1 MSLPGSQSN
10 HDGGRIGQGH
20 LLDNGGPARVRR
32 PLQMKEEED
41 TAKEAFNR
49 TAFAQFLFG
58 PGGWQTGAV
67 LLSLGIPRN
76 DRHGSQRGV
85 DPVDELKAPIGGI
98 QADDAWT
105 KAIETDGQFQQGAG
119 KGSIMTV
126 GRGDQEMHGQTGAAT
141 KQGMHPIAMQEGT
154 GMVGGSM
161 TSGGIGISSA
171 PSQDGSAINGEIT
184 SSDQTAAQGLDQAE
198 GIDMQGTST
207 LGLRLDLSTGV

>member
-1 MSLPGSQSN
+1 
-10 HDGGRIGQGH
+10 
-20 LLDNGGPARVRR
+20 
-32 PLQMKEEED
+32 MKEEED

-105 KAIETDGQFQQGAG
+105 KAIETDG
-119 KGSIMTV
+119 
-126 GRGDQEMHGQTGAAT
+126 
-141 KQGMHPIAMQEGT
+141 
-154 GMVGGSM
+154 
-161 TSGGIGISSA
+161 
-171 PSQDGSAINGEIT
+171 
-184 SSDQTAAQGLDQAE
+184 
-198 GIDMQGTST
+198 
-207 LGLRLDLSTGV
+207 